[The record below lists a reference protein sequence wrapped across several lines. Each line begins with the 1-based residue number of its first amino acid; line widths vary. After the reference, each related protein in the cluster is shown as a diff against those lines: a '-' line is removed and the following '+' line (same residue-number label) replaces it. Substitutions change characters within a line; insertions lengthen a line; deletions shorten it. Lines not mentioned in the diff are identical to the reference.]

1 MFVFALV
8 AIINSNDWFG
18 SFSVPLFSS
27 PEADLDLQE
36 ASFDHF
42 VPAFHLS
49 DSENGSQNGSNS
61 FTILGD
67 GETSNL
73 SQQMKVNI
81 LIIIYIYISI
91 ISYFVFYLFNLFQNQ
106 RAVNIFDII
115 SGNTEINHPLCEE
128 CTDTLLDIMDQ
139 HLRMIDDDCLHY
151 KLYLQK

>member
-1 MFVFALV
+1 
-8 AIINSNDWFG
+8 
-18 SFSVPLFSS
+18 
-27 PEADLDLQE
+27 
-36 ASFDHF
+36 
-42 VPAFHLS
+42 
-49 DSENGSQNGSNS
+49 
-61 FTILGD
+61 
-67 GETSNL
+67 
-73 SQQMKVNI
+73 MKVNI